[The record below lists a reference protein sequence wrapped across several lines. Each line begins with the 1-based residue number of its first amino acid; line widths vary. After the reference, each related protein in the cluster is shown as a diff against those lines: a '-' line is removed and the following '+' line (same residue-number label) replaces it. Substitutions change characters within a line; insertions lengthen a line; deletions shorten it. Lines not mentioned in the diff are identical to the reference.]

1 MTGGASS
8 PDGRTIA
15 VRATGSSAPTPG
27 DIVLLSSGD
36 TTYLGQVLEHPAT
49 GSDGVER
56 SAGLLIGA
64 MRPDGTVDGSARAP
78 FADASVRPAT
88 ADTLEALQTAVGATL
103 PIGTWS
109 PSGVSVPAR
118 LRAQGFGRHTFL
130 CGQSGSGKTYALG
143 VLLEQLLLG
152 TDLRMVVL
160 DPNADYVRLGT
171 PRPDAPADLAQ
182 RLEAIDVRVLGADG
196 TGAEPLR
203 MRFVTMPVAARA
215 ALLRLDP
222 LVDRNEY
229 NHFLHISG
237 DEGSP
242 RDVHALIDDLRAQG
256 GTGQALAQRIENLGL
271 PEWEVW
277 AGERRSAAEVVESG
291 PRMTVLDLSGF
302 RDPHE
307 PVAVTLDLVERLW
320 QQRRTR
326 TPTLLVIDEAHNL
339 CPAEPTGPAQAA
351 LVERLV
357 QIAAEGRKYGL
368 WLLIST
374 QRPSKIHPQVLSQC
388 DNLLLMRMNSPGDL
402 AELADVFGF
411 APPAM
416 LRSSPFFVQ
425 GEVLAAGTFVP
436 APAVLRMG
444 ARLTPEGGSD
454 VAVPVP

>member
-1 MTGGASS
+1 VTGGASS

-15 VRATGSSAPTPG
+15 VQATGSSAPAPG
-27 DIVLLSSGD
+27 DIVLLSSDD
-36 TTYLGQVLEHPAT
+36 TTYLGQVLERPAT

-64 MRPDGTVDGSARAP
+64 MRPDGTVDRSARAP

-88 ADTLEALQTAVGATL
+88 ADTLEALQAAVGATL

-109 PSGVSVPAR
+109 PSGVTVPAR

-171 PRPDAPADLAQ
+171 PRPDAPADLAE
-182 RLEAIDVRVLGADG
+182 RLSATDVRVLGADG
-196 TGAEPLR
+196 TGDEPLR

-215 ALLRLDP
+215 SLLRLDP

-237 DEGSP
+237 EEGGAK
-242 RDVHALIDDLRAQG
+242 DVHSLVDSLREQG
-256 GTGQALAQRIENLGL
+256 GDGQALAQRIENLGL

-277 AGERRSAAEVVESG
+277 AGELRSAAEVVESG

-307 PVAVTLDLVERLW
+307 PIAVALDLVERLW
-320 QQRRTR
+320 QQRETR
-326 TPTLLVIDEAHNL
+326 TPTLLVIDEAHNI
-339 CPAEPTGPAQAA
+339 CPAAPAGPAQAA
-351 LVERLV
+351 LVDRLV

-368 WLLIST
+368 WLLLST

>member
-1 MTGGASS
+1 
-8 PDGRTIA
+8 
-15 VRATGSSAPTPG
+15 
-27 DIVLLSSGD
+27 
-36 TTYLGQVLEHPAT
+36 
-49 GSDGVER
+49 
-56 SAGLLIGA
+56 
-64 MRPDGTVDGSARAP
+64 
-78 FADASVRPAT
+78 
-88 ADTLEALQTAVGATL
+88 
-103 PIGTWS
+103 
-109 PSGVSVPAR
+109 VPAR
-118 LRAQGFGRHTFL
+118 LRPQGFGRHTFL

-171 PRPDAPADLAQ
+171 PRPDAPADLAE
-182 RLEAIDVRVLGADG
+182 RLAATDVRVLAADG
-196 TGAEPLR
+196 AGRQGSEPLR
-203 MRFVTMPVAARA
+203 MRFMTMPVAARA

-222 LVDRNEY
+222 LRDRDEY
-229 NHFLHISG
+229 NHFLHLSDSSESAHGIE
-237 DEGSP
+237 DLVRRM
-242 RDVHALIDDLRAQG
+242 RDQG
-256 GTGQALAQRIENLGL
+256 GTGEALAQRIENLGL
-271 PEWEVW
+271 LDWEVW
-277 AGERRSAAEVVESG
+277 AAERRSAWEIVETG

-307 PVAVTLDLVERLW
+307 PVAASLDLVERLW
-320 QQRRTR
+320 QQRETR

-339 CPAEPTGPAQAA
+339 CPAQPAGPAQAA

-357 QIAAEGRKYGL
+357 QVAAEGRKYGL
-368 WLLIST
+368 WLLLST

-444 ARLTPEGGSD
+444 ARLTPEGGTD